1 MDENI
6 TLTEKEKKAVIET
19 SKKLNLHTPLQFGAA
34 AQKDFM
40 LFAKALLQDAKIIE
54 LGELEASLTSLRD
67 MLLVTSKQKA
77 KKCFFQALLP
87 KSDNNEQMQRE
98 AQDKMSA
105 LVDTVSA
112 QMERLQLMLRKDS
125 EILDQLFEKNQNY
138 YKMLTLYMQ
147 AGKLR
152 LGRERET
159 TIANMREIARRTEL
173 AVDLQAV
180 KDYEE
185 LCNTFMHRLRELD
198 ALRTACSRFGQE
210 IRVLQESNTVLSDTM
225 HEVLLTAIPLWKENG
240 MQEAGNE
247 KLQRAL
253 ESVRHSYDKYQQMR
267 QGTERKMQMILSEE
281 QNNV

>member
-19 SKKLNLHTPLQFGAA
+19 SKKLNLQMPLQFAAA

-54 LGELEASLTSLRD
+54 LGELEASLSSLRD

-125 EILDQLFEKNQNY
+125 EILEQLFEKNQNY

-185 LCNTFMHRLRELD
+185 KCQIFMRRVQHLD
-198 ALRTACSRFGQE
+198 ALRDVCFRFGQE
-210 IRVLQESNTVLSDTM
+210 ICALQDGNSVFSDKLQQ
-225 HEVLLTAIPLWKENG
+225 VLLSAITAWKEAECDISVNG
-240 MQEAGNE
+240 G
-247 KLQRAL
+247 LRDAL
-253 ESVRHSYDKYQQMR
+253 EGVLHSHDNYKKMR
-267 QGTERKMQMILSEE
+267 LASRRKMEQILSEE